1 MKNKNQMI
9 AFVRKYRKKLD
20 TLDVGACFM
29 VPGMIANQQEGQN
42 PFVVLLEKTDGKQ
55 FRFTLINTGHIGRE
69 YHYMSATSAPPK
81 IQTRQVMVFNN
92 VAADKVLDDGWWLM
106 FWRLMMGGNAAMLY
120 DDLLPLLLGQPLT
133 AALEANSN
141 HTDDLLA
148 PLRTNQRSGCTGYRV
163 LREAWTYYL
172 LQHGVTVDHTLQ
184 VAFMYQQQWAK
195 LVLHDM
201 NVCNDLG
208 DQVDESDIGL
218 IKLVINHLCHVATV
232 KVRFDD
238 APRFLTE
245 QLDDLRRTV
254 MHLTETYETLT
265 IRTYGATK
273 RSLEL
278 DDPTALAISTGDLI
292 HDFYDHFLRKEDVN
306 GLAGPAKT
314 KPGFVPIDFLLV
326 PEQATTFDE
335 AIDALRWADKIC
347 TLVSVQTIH
356 VQNPQFLKAAL
367 LQHLFTK
374 IVTVPT
380 VGDATCYW
388 SPPMRYALQ
397 LDVILLLK
405 RLLEHFVSS
414 VFAINTT
421 REFDAVRIVVTS
433 VIMTIADVM
442 LRKVATDIPSEVS
455 TVWNQQG
462 YGIKLAPFDLQS
474 ETIMTTVPELNI
486 ARTRVLD
493 YWYDL
498 NISPDKQVFN
508 WNDSMY
514 PDAPTMGFLGQ
525 VCSIMAFP
533 QGQNVPVYLSG
544 EAWLILK
551 NYPEFE
557 YYRDIVF
564 YAKYMLADS
573 KFHPPTAPYNQKM
586 AELGWAF
593 KQGKYVVGAF
603 RMELVCQA
611 KDHRWESYAVAQRFT
626 NPHQALNEDDLLHIR
641 EFDFC
646 EGQLGQRDSELILS
660 YLTVP
665 YMRIPL
671 VLSFFATEDRIHSLK
686 SETLKHLLDSV
697 VFEPARYLHKNSAG
711 APQFVPAKNE
721 RLLNTAYGL
730 LINEL
735 ARSPSQVVTALIHLL
750 KLALALDTGSYFA
763 SQTDIILYVIR
774 LATRIEN
781 FILFVLSYAAGEFV
795 TMQLRDTV
803 VEPAVVTFL
812 EESRQELRDIFE
824 NRVQT
829 LLRRW
834 IRECIKR
841 AHALQEAER
850 SRGEQ
855 DAQEPGEPNPA
866 AASQLEQFRAQR
878 EQDSKTAGGFLDG
891 GNNIPQDDEEEFFTR
906 RMNRNRSPQKT
917 QKIREVVDEKKKK
930 ASTDYDALFQIA
942 CNLRAHTV
950 MTMRNSRP
958 AEWNALKCE
967 RFLSLMAFL
976 NSRHTWNADLLYMPE
991 PEIWEILQFCRRT
1004 LIRMQTEFK
1013 LQRSNRLLESV
1024 VALVADAKLPAPE
1037 SFQGWG
1043 RFIGR
1048 HQAGRYAV
1056 VESSARCALLNSR
1069 DPERLIPR
1077 VNENSRL
1084 DMGIEFNL
1092 QIAQLTL
1099 KSNHIEALK
1108 EPMSQDY
1115 DVLTVFGP
1123 RSLQCIVIED
1133 ARRRTWFRLLGR
1145 NHDLQYWD
1153 PDDRTAIQEFDRE
1166 YDPSECPPTEHWI
1179 VRLFEPIRRS
1189 YYVPPAVPAPIPF
1202 MLPETILGAD
1212 EDIAILVGLHP
1223 EEGGVLIEVTL
1234 CKSLGVVNISYIE
1247 SVGRYFWRT
1256 QMYASDARFSNRFLQ
1271 PSFEDRRN
1279 KWPAWGRYEA
1289 GRAGL
1294 PSPVPTALITRE
1306 ATLKDNLSG
1315 TTETFI
1321 PCRYLYGVLP
1331 QALIDG
1337 HRFWMDDNDNLRGYP
1352 LGRDKKT
1359 GVYEY
1364 VILIE
1369 IEADAKKRHML
1380 GVNSKITK
1388 RMLQSVR
1395 MDWTEEELMELRRTQ
1410 ETTDDETG
1418 IYNEH
1423 GCRNRPTKSS
1433 RELDRGVYDE
1443 KESLELLNPF
1453 YAHPDSKLRSTMRCL
1468 ARIET
1473 MSHMLFWKK
1482 VTKLAATDLN
1492 TIDLIELPRLQ
1503 LTLTERNGCL
1513 FSIDH
1518 ADLRVTSEQFLL
1530 DMPEVVHLCRGIP
1543 HSLVMVNS
1551 NNEPSILM
1559 PLIRVVRPAIGSS
1572 PLTTELVLDRVN
1584 WGGLATKTLLLPVHI
1599 SLSFLQTPN
1608 LMSALYLLHLRFVN
1622 RDYTDAMRLVSS
1634 VGTDTVLSAEETA
1647 VTRSISSVIDSHPNA
1662 HSLRLHLSLA
1672 LMDAPEQVK
1681 SLLSWDIPDQETDY
1695 MNKLTYVAMSSR
1707 IDARGEADIVDAA
1720 LEQIRKEDV
1729 IKKVLQAYPEEE
1741 VKAFWAFLSDPSVA
1755 LEVSFQE
1762 KKRFEE
1768 MMENIMQAIESSL
1781 QISSGMV
1788 SEEEIKRLIPKALSK
1803 QRSIYQR
1810 LMLKNRKR
1818 WLATPV
1824 GESCVIEEPDR
1835 RETSNWQW
1843 WTDDTVARADESH
1856 WIQAEFKSGNPR
1868 SLTGT
1873 QLLDNINQIISQKE
1887 LMNGFKC
1894 QLGFLFLY
1902 NVLTGSVKIRVGSN
1916 DDSWTIARLLW
1927 HYYGDGQ
1934 GSSLWSSI
1942 ISIFLA
1948 NPHLRDF
1955 LPVFRDNRKSKTE
1968 LLLGMCTDEAP
1979 ICPVNDLLRE
1989 LVPILQ
1995 STLPS
2000 LAMPTIPRKSAPR
2013 PVGDL
2018 DPDHKGL
2025 TVVVAS
2031 SFADIVMS
2039 TSRVF
2044 LDVYADWCRPCQAI
2058 KPHVMRVARVLAEMN
2073 VPDLIVAKGDSDK
2086 NDFGS
2091 FISETYIPVL
2101 KFYAPGQPA
2110 KLYEG
2115 SRDGSAI
2122 LRFLHQECKGT
2133 SSAFDFQLAT
2143 DLLASIE
2150 AEGYPQRGGPVATDA
2165 VGDQKHSSLEVFL
2178 SMEDNRAERRPR
2190 ISNYLCNERKLRA
2203 VDLSVLE
2210 SLEAD
2215 EKKLASL
2222 TTLFTVTEDQLN
2234 DFATQPLKC
2243 LDFARFISSSEGK
2256 ASEPVSFSMPFD
2268 VSNHPDSKSP
2278 VCVEMTN
2285 LFTTDLK
2292 NYEDIMNAKRPTN
2305 LVVDMLSESVSLAD
2319 KLALLT
2325 DLEQVAIAQRGRD
2338 LIWVQTAFS
2347 TLHAWSNH
2355 VNMENDGK
2363 SAIGD
2368 MFAGRS
2374 GAFHY
2379 FLSRVA
2385 ATESYLGAQFVI
2397 ALLTCTDAS
2406 TDMQQVNPFLT
2417 TEQTEELLA
2426 LACLALCHSNRLG
2439 HVNRVLSTSR
2449 KLGKFLKQFHVMLES
2464 KEQNA
2469 SAKIDVRQRII
2480 QQLEGLTTDLLSK
2493 RYYMSQDRTFDP
2505 RYLVFEFIWNLMLRE
2520 AQVEMIDEFMTTL
2533 NAGGSLCRQLIM
2545 GSGKTTVI
2553 APMLCLMLGDQKH
2566 LVVEAVPPPLL
2577 EFSRACARS
2586 SFSAILQ
2593 KRVYTFSFD
2602 RSSLMT
2608 EATLKKLRHARDD
2621 AGVVCTTPTA
2631 IKALLLRYIENNT
2644 NIRNSES
2651 NPNLANARRYA
2662 KFVANQE
2669 KIIEALNIFVQEGIL
2684 LCDEIDMLLH
2694 PLRSELNFPIGE
2706 KHPLDFS
2713 PARWTYPMDILNTI
2727 LIGDKVV
2734 THGWTTEQI
2743 QKTMPL
2749 IRESTRLAEA
2759 VQAMTKVIA

>member
-1 MKNKNQMI
+1 MDDLQEEFELNSTLRDHFNADEGDPDEEFFQGEERPPELKVETEEVPQEEGMKRFDLRYGAIPPEITFHRPPEMKLAEGEPFTLHTSSGSASYVSLSDGTFIKVDLSSLEHKSSHFEEWTMSFDVRVAQLPAERPLALLQCHSDTKNVGRTQEAELNALGCCTVFDELPEDSKTHLLPGKWNLVTLRYGGKRRTLDVFVNGKKSVSICKGVMNPATGKGGRFSVPNDGFLLFASRSPMNRVGLACDKVDVRYVQFHNRALSDSDVKNSKRTSVATQFQRERVEAQAKLDGQKVLKPLYKQPPYAWQDQTYIAEFGDAVIGAAVGQPQIYPSLRVLDFVAKKMFTEQQSGLDMLSPRESKVLLNSMQMLEESLALARLHVLGMKNKNQMI

-824 NRVQT
+824 NRVQP

-917 QKIREVVDEKKKK
+917 QK
-930 ASTDYDALFQIA
+930 
-942 CNLRAHTV
+942 N
-950 MTMRNSRP
+950 
-958 AEWNALKCE
+958 
-967 RFLSLMAFL
+967 
-976 NSRHTWNADLLYMPE
+976 
-991 PEIWEILQFCRRT
+991 
-1004 LIRMQTEFK
+1004 
-1013 LQRSNRLLESV
+1013 
-1024 VALVADAKLPAPE
+1024 
-1037 SFQGWG
+1037 
-1043 RFIGR
+1043 
-1048 HQAGRYAV
+1048 
-1056 VESSARCALLNSR
+1056 
-1069 DPERLIPR
+1069 
-1077 VNENSRL
+1077 
-1084 DMGIEFNL
+1084 
-1092 QIAQLTL
+1092 
-1099 KSNHIEALK
+1099 
-1108 EPMSQDY
+1108 
-1115 DVLTVFGP
+1115 
-1123 RSLQCIVIED
+1123 
-1133 ARRRTWFRLLGR
+1133 
-1145 NHDLQYWD
+1145 
-1153 PDDRTAIQEFDRE
+1153 
-1166 YDPSECPPTEHWI
+1166 
-1179 VRLFEPIRRS
+1179 
-1189 YYVPPAVPAPIPF
+1189 
-1202 MLPETILGAD
+1202 
-1212 EDIAILVGLHP
+1212 
-1223 EEGGVLIEVTL
+1223 
-1234 CKSLGVVNISYIE
+1234 
-1247 SVGRYFWRT
+1247 
-1256 QMYASDARFSNRFLQ
+1256 
-1271 PSFEDRRN
+1271 
-1279 KWPAWGRYEA
+1279 
-1289 GRAGL
+1289 
-1294 PSPVPTALITRE
+1294 
-1306 ATLKDNLSG
+1306 
-1315 TTETFI
+1315 
-1321 PCRYLYGVLP
+1321 
-1331 QALIDG
+1331 
-1337 HRFWMDDNDNLRGYP
+1337 
-1352 LGRDKKT
+1352 
-1359 GVYEY
+1359 
-1364 VILIE
+1364 
-1369 IEADAKKRHML
+1369 
-1380 GVNSKITK
+1380 
-1388 RMLQSVR
+1388 
-1395 MDWTEEELMELRRTQ
+1395 
-1410 ETTDDETG
+1410 
-1418 IYNEH
+1418 
-1423 GCRNRPTKSS
+1423 
-1433 RELDRGVYDE
+1433 
-1443 KESLELLNPF
+1443 
-1453 YAHPDSKLRSTMRCL
+1453 
-1468 ARIET
+1468 
-1473 MSHMLFWKK
+1473 
-1482 VTKLAATDLN
+1482 
-1492 TIDLIELPRLQ
+1492 
-1503 LTLTERNGCL
+1503 
-1513 FSIDH
+1513 
-1518 ADLRVTSEQFLL
+1518 
-1530 DMPEVVHLCRGIP
+1530 
-1543 HSLVMVNS
+1543 
-1551 NNEPSILM
+1551 
-1559 PLIRVVRPAIGSS
+1559 
-1572 PLTTELVLDRVN
+1572 
-1584 WGGLATKTLLLPVHI
+1584 
-1599 SLSFLQTPN
+1599 
-1608 LMSALYLLHLRFVN
+1608 
-1622 RDYTDAMRLVSS
+1622 
-1634 VGTDTVLSAEETA
+1634 
-1647 VTRSISSVIDSHPNA
+1647 TRS
-1662 HSLRLHLSLA
+1662 
-1672 LMDAPEQVK
+1672 
-1681 SLLSWDIPDQETDY
+1681 
-1695 MNKLTYVAMSSR
+1695 
-1707 IDARGEADIVDAA
+1707 RG
-1720 LEQIRKEDV
+1720 
-1729 IKKVLQAYPEEE
+1729 
-1741 VKAFWAFLSDPSVA
+1741 
-1755 LEVSFQE
+1755 
-1762 KKRFEE
+1762 
-1768 MMENIMQAIESSL
+1768 
-1781 QISSGMV
+1781 
-1788 SEEEIKRLIPKALSK
+1788 
-1803 QRSIYQR
+1803 
-1810 LMLKNRKR
+1810 
-1818 WLATPV
+1818 
-1824 GESCVIEEPDR
+1824 
-1835 RETSNWQW
+1835 
-1843 WTDDTVARADESH
+1843 
-1856 WIQAEFKSGNPR
+1856 
-1868 SLTGT
+1868 
-1873 QLLDNINQIISQKE
+1873 
-1887 LMNGFKC
+1887 
-1894 QLGFLFLY
+1894 
-1902 NVLTGSVKIRVGSN
+1902 
-1916 DDSWTIARLLW
+1916 
-1927 HYYGDGQ
+1927 
-1934 GSSLWSSI
+1934 
-1942 ISIFLA
+1942 
-1948 NPHLRDF
+1948 
-1955 LPVFRDNRKSKTE
+1955 
-1968 LLLGMCTDEAP
+1968 
-1979 ICPVNDLLRE
+1979 
-1989 LVPILQ
+1989 
-1995 STLPS
+1995 
-2000 LAMPTIPRKSAPR
+2000 
-2013 PVGDL
+2013 
-2018 DPDHKGL
+2018 
-2025 TVVVAS
+2025 
-2031 SFADIVMS
+2031 
-2039 TSRVF
+2039 
-2044 LDVYADWCRPCQAI
+2044 
-2058 KPHVMRVARVLAEMN
+2058 
-2073 VPDLIVAKGDSDK
+2073 
-2086 NDFGS
+2086 
-2091 FISETYIPVL
+2091 
-2101 KFYAPGQPA
+2101 
-2110 KLYEG
+2110 
-2115 SRDGSAI
+2115 
-2122 LRFLHQECKGT
+2122 
-2133 SSAFDFQLAT
+2133 
-2143 DLLASIE
+2143 
-2150 AEGYPQRGGPVATDA
+2150 
-2165 VGDQKHSSLEVFL
+2165 
-2178 SMEDNRAERRPR
+2178 
-2190 ISNYLCNERKLRA
+2190 
-2203 VDLSVLE
+2203 
-2210 SLEAD
+2210 
-2215 EKKLASL
+2215 
-2222 TTLFTVTEDQLN
+2222 
-2234 DFATQPLKC
+2234 
-2243 LDFARFISSSEGK
+2243 
-2256 ASEPVSFSMPFD
+2256 
-2268 VSNHPDSKSP
+2268 
-2278 VCVEMTN
+2278 
-2285 LFTTDLK
+2285 
-2292 NYEDIMNAKRPTN
+2292 
-2305 LVVDMLSESVSLAD
+2305 
-2319 KLALLT
+2319 
-2325 DLEQVAIAQRGRD
+2325 
-2338 LIWVQTAFS
+2338 
-2347 TLHAWSNH
+2347 
-2355 VNMENDGK
+2355 
-2363 SAIGD
+2363 
-2368 MFAGRS
+2368 
-2374 GAFHY
+2374 
-2379 FLSRVA
+2379 
-2385 ATESYLGAQFVI
+2385 
-2397 ALLTCTDAS
+2397 
-2406 TDMQQVNPFLT
+2406 
-2417 TEQTEELLA
+2417 
-2426 LACLALCHSNRLG
+2426 
-2439 HVNRVLSTSR
+2439 
-2449 KLGKFLKQFHVMLES
+2449 
-2464 KEQNA
+2464 
-2469 SAKIDVRQRII
+2469 
-2480 QQLEGLTTDLLSK
+2480 
-2493 RYYMSQDRTFDP
+2493 
-2505 RYLVFEFIWNLMLRE
+2505 
-2520 AQVEMIDEFMTTL
+2520 
-2533 NAGGSLCRQLIM
+2533 
-2545 GSGKTTVI
+2545 
-2553 APMLCLMLGDQKH
+2553 
-2566 LVVEAVPPPLL
+2566 
-2577 EFSRACARS
+2577 
-2586 SFSAILQ
+2586 
-2593 KRVYTFSFD
+2593 
-2602 RSSLMT
+2602 
-2608 EATLKKLRHARDD
+2608 
-2621 AGVVCTTPTA
+2621 
-2631 IKALLLRYIENNT
+2631 
-2644 NIRNSES
+2644 
-2651 NPNLANARRYA
+2651 
-2662 KFVANQE
+2662 
-2669 KIIEALNIFVQEGIL
+2669 
-2684 LCDEIDMLLH
+2684 
-2694 PLRSELNFPIGE
+2694 
-2706 KHPLDFS
+2706 
-2713 PARWTYPMDILNTI
+2713 
-2727 LIGDKVV
+2727 
-2734 THGWTTEQI
+2734 
-2743 QKTMPL
+2743 
-2749 IRESTRLAEA
+2749 
-2759 VQAMTKVIA
+2759 